1 MQHVTTQMQSQ
12 LTSLTTATLD
22 EAITIQQI
30 PAPTFDEGARA
41 RYVTTRFQAMGLRD
55 VSVDETGNV
64 YGRILGTQRGKPGLM
79 LSAHMDTVFA
89 HGTDLKIQRT
99 EDRIMGAGIGD
110 NSMGVAGLLALA
122 ELWREQS
129 PRRDIWVVANVCEEG
144 LGNLRGMR
152 AVVNQLREH
161 IGAAIVL
168 EGGAYGAVIHRGI
181 GVVRYRITVTT
192 PGGHAWS
199 NFGTPS
205 AVHELCKVAADIAA
219 LEVPS
224 EPRTS
229 FNIGEIAGGTTIN
242 TIASSAHLLLDLRS
256 EEPITLS
263 RLSRDVKA
271 IVAARR
277 KSPEIAIDVEEI
289 GARPAGG
296 ISDHHP
302 LVQLALRSLIEV
314 GYDGNSDKIMRAAST
329 DANVPLSVGIP
340 TVCIGLTV
348 GHHAHRLDEY
358 IEIAP
363 LAQGIQHCWLTMK
376 GALAWLP

>member
-1 MQHVTTQMQSQ
+1 MQLP

-30 PAPTFDEGARA
+30 PAPTFDEGART
-41 RYVTTRFQAMGLRD
+41 RYVTTRFQAMGLKD
-55 VSVDETGNV
+55 VLVDSLGNV
-64 YGRILGTQRGKPGLM
+64 YGRVPGTRRAKAGLM
-79 LSAHMDTVFA
+79 VSAHMDTVFA
-89 HGTDLKIQRT
+89 QGTNLKIQRT
-99 EDRIMGAGIGD
+99 LDQVVGAGIGD

-122 ELWREQS
+122 ELCRERVPS
-129 PRRDIWVVANVCEEG
+129 RDVWFVANVCEEG

-152 AVVNQLREH
+152 AAVTQLQDK
-161 IGAAIVL
+161 IGAVIVL

-181 GVVRYRITVTT
+181 GVVRYRISVTT

-205 AVHELCKVAADIAA
+205 AVHELCKVAVDIAA
-219 LEVPS
+219 LEVPT

-242 TIASSAHLLLDLRS
+242 TIASSAHFLLDLRS
-256 EEPITLS
+256 EDPITLS
-263 RLSRDVKA
+263 RLSRDVKDV
-271 IVAARR
+271 VAKRQ
-277 KSPEIAIDVEEI
+277 KLPEIKIDVEEI

-296 ISDHHP
+296 IPDHHP
-302 LVQLALRSLIEV
+302 LVQLALRSLVEV
-314 GYDGNSDKIMRAAST
+314 GYEGNGDKIMRAAST
-329 DANVPLSVGIP
+329 DANVPLSLGIP

-363 LAQGIQHCWLTMK
+363 LAQGLQHCWLTIK
-376 GALAWLP
+376 GAIAWLP

>member
-1 MQHVTTQMQSQ
+1 MQPP
-12 LTSLTTATLD
+12 LTSLAAATLD

-55 VSVDETGNV
+55 VRVDTIGNV
-64 YGRILGTQRGKPGLM
+64 YGRVAGKQRTKAGLM
-79 LSAHMDTVFA
+79 VSAHMDTVFA
-89 HGTDLKIQRT
+89 ASTDLAIQRT
-99 EDRIMGAGIGD
+99 GEQIMGPGIGD

-129 PRRDIWVVANVCEEG
+129 PSRDIWFVANVCEEG
-144 LGNLRGMR
+144 LGDLRGMKEAVR
-152 AVVNQLREH
+152 TLKSDIGAVV
-161 IGAAIVL
+161 VL

-181 GVVRYRITVTT
+181 GVMRYRITVTT

-205 AVHELCKVAADIAA
+205 AVHELCKVAVDIAA
-219 LEVPS
+219 LEVPQ

-242 TIASSAHLLLDLRS
+242 TIAASAHFLLDLRS
-256 EEPITLS
+256 EDPTTLT

-271 IVAARR
+271 IVAKR
-277 KSPEIAIDVEEI
+277 KQMPDIAIEVEEI

-296 ISDHHP
+296 ISDQHP
-302 LVQLALRSLIEV
+302 LVQIALRSLREA
-314 GYDGNSDKIMRAAST
+314 GYTGENDKIMRAAST
-329 DANVPLSVGIP
+329 DANVPLSQGIP
-340 TVCIGLTV
+340 TVCIGVTV

-358 IEIAP
+358 IEISP
-363 LAQGIQHCWLTMK
+363 LSQGLQHCWLTTK
-376 GALAWLP
+376 GAIAWLP